1 MTSANVSNIS
11 VQVADNIVASTKA
24 DLNAGT
30 SSKDFAQVMSSSFA
44 GKVEQI
50 NANKTEMVS
59 TVQVNQTNTKEIK
72 SIQESSQPNMRDDKA
87 VAEATD
93 QVETFGQ
100 EVKEAVTEELE
111 ITDEQLAEAME
122 ALGFTVL
129 DLTDNSNLAVLVA
142 DLTDTD
148 SVALLVDDSFAA
160 IVDQVSTFTDTL
172 LESTSFT
179 LEELRGLALTD
190 EGIEV
195 VDFSIPSE
203 QVETLEVAEFTETV
217 EVASFE
223 AVTTEASVKVDDKPQ
238 VIAEENPQVAA
249 TPVADTTE
257 DVEAEQELTTSQVE
271 VEKTAD
277 TQQKS
282 SSDSGTS
289 TKDDDKGT
297 DLISN
302 LRESNEAVAA
312 PVATATFE
320 VSTGEITLSTGETT
334 DIQSVIDQIVEMA
347 KTSTD
352 SETTTLEM
360 LLNPEGLGKI
370 YMEVSQEGSEVTAKL
385 YTQSE
390 TVREAL
396 IDQMAAL
403 QEQLVGNGTKVTS
416 IEVAVATHEFEQNLE
431 EGQQDHN
438 QEAQSQQQQRKGVR
452 NLNLNSLDELS
463 GLMTEEE
470 QLVAQIMRDNGNTMN
485 VTA

>member
-1 MTSANVSNIS
+1 M
-11 VQVADNIVASTKA
+11 
-24 DLNAGT
+24 
-30 SSKDFAQVMSSSFA
+30 
-44 GKVEQI
+44 
-50 NANKTEMVS
+50 
-59 TVQVNQTNTKEIK
+59 
-72 SIQESSQPNMRDDKA
+72 
-87 VAEATD
+87 
-93 QVETFGQ
+93 
-100 EVKEAVTEELE
+100 
-111 ITDEQLAEAME
+111 
-122 ALGFTVL
+122 
-129 DLTDNSNLAVLVA
+129 
-142 DLTDTD
+142 
-148 SVALLVDDSFAA
+148 
-160 IVDQVSTFTDTL
+160 
-172 LESTSFT
+172 
-179 LEELRGLALTD
+179 
-190 EGIEV
+190 
-195 VDFSIPSE
+195 
-203 QVETLEVAEFTETV
+203 
-217 EVASFE
+217 
-223 AVTTEASVKVDDKPQ
+223 
-238 VIAEENPQVAA
+238 
-249 TPVADTTE
+249 
-257 DVEAEQELTTSQVE
+257 
-271 VEKTAD
+271 
-277 TQQKS
+277 
-282 SSDSGTS
+282 
-289 TKDDDKGT
+289 
-297 DLISN
+297 
-302 LRESNEAVAA
+302 
-312 PVATATFE
+312 
-320 VSTGEITLSTGETT
+320 STGEITLSTGETT